1 VKRGLVVG
9 FQRRVLNPAVRFA
22 ARRGLLPKTHALLE
36 TTGRKSGEPR
46 LNPVGNGLSD
56 DRRTFW
62 LVAEQGRHAQYVKN
76 LMAEPRVRVR
86 VGKDWFEGR
95 AQVLADDDP
104 VARLKKIGGTVN
116 GLFVRMVGTDL
127 LTVRID
133 LDEGPETGSRG

>member
-1 VKRGLVVG
+1 MVTA
-9 FQRRVLNPAVRFA
+9 FQRRLLNPTARFLA
-22 ARRGLLPKTHALLE
+22 QHGALPKSNALIE